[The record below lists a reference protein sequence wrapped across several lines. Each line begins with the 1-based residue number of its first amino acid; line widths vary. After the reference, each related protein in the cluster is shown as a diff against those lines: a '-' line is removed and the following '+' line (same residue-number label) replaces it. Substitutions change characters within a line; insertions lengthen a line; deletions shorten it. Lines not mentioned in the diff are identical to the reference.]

1 MNNNYLTVYGNAL
14 YRELIVPKQL
24 LLAIAALVRNHK
36 MYLNITQASITKAL
50 LQYLYDRLIQLT
62 D

>member
-1 MNNNYLTVYGNAL
+1 MNNNYLTVYENDL

-36 MYLNITQASITKAL
+36 MYLNITQASITHLKFNIIS
-50 LQYLYDRLIQLT
+50 DI
-62 D
+62 

>member
-36 MYLNITQASITKAL
+36 MYLNITQASITPLGFA
-50 LQYLYDRLIQLT
+50 
-62 D
+62 